1 MNNNKER
8 LYLVFQADGYSPT
21 ITDAGKKGITHFY
34 QRNGLSITVPYTI
47 LATVN
52 SLENANTIV
61 TNYINNGILPE
72 VPEEPFNPNVKENN
86 PQMELLI
93 KDIESNLPKSY
104 FVLYYDIDNFKI
116 VS

>member
-52 SLENANTIV
+52 SLENANNIV
-61 TNYINNGILPE
+61 TKYRCQTP
-72 VPEEPFNPNVKENN
+72 
-86 PQMELLI
+86 
-93 KDIESNLPKSY
+93 
-104 FVLYYDIDNFKI
+104 
-116 VS
+116 